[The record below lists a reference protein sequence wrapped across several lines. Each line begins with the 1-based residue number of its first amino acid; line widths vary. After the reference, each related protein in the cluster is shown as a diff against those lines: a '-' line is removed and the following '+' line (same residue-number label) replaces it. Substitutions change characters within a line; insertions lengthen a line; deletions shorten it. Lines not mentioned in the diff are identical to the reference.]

1 MFYLSS
7 IKTTKI
13 EPLGFERPAVE
24 PQLPDAVLVRRETV
38 SDAARVRMLARLD
51 DRKLPHGPFIVA
63 EFGGETVAA
72 MSLSSGDVVADPFR
86 RTKDAVDML
95 RLRAAQLEERSR
107 QAEARERH
115 AALAPLTA

>member
-7 IKTTKI
+7 TKTTKI

-24 PQLPDAVLVRRETV
+24 PHLPDAVLVRRETV
-38 SDAARVRMLARLD
+38 SDAARIRMLARLD
-51 DRKLPHGPFIVA
+51 DRKLPQGPFIVA
-63 EFGGETVAA
+63 EFSGETVAA
-72 MSLSSGDVVADPFR
+72 MSLASGDVVADPFR

-107 QAEARERH
+107 QAEARERR
-115 AALAPLTA
+115 AALAPVAA